1 MSDAIRTSCV
11 QFSKDV
17 ASTGEDDIEDLELQ
31 SFVRHNTPHPKDLKA
46 RHPKMFPTPD
56 PAGTTGPVPVHP
68 VTTRLTPDVATGDTP
83 TCGIAQRAQ
92 AAPVSPP
99 TLPANSANPVHS
111 YPSPAYA
118 NVVAKPVS
126 GAVSGADAPPTSY
139 AHERHVGFSDD
150 EDADADVEPEE
161 PDVDV
166 GEDVGEDGEE
176 ESVKRDE
183 TETKLRRRDTPHH
196 LKNKRVT
203 GAGVATTTTTTA
215 ASTAAGD
222 SSAATAGLTATSISD
237 RQRVA
242 DILAKN
248 AAAASAS
255 ASRTLASP
263 SSPPDHDYENGED
276 LYRQHTIVITRNVG
290 QGLGISIAGGKGSAA
305 YIGDDEV
312 LSRPKCEYF
321 SVGSTIALGVLWR
334 WEYFSVGSTLAL
346 GVL

>member
-46 RHPKMFPTPD
+46 RHPKMFPTPE
-56 PAGTTGPVPVHP
+56 PAVTTGPVPVHP
-68 VTTRLTPDVATGDTP
+68 VTTRLTPDVAPGDTP

-118 NVVAKPVS
+118 NVVAKPIS
-126 GAVSGADAPPTSY
+126 GAVSGADPPTSY

-203 GAGVATTTTTTA
+203 GAGVATTTTT

-222 SSAATAGLTATSISD
+222 SAGTAGLTATSISD

-255 ASRTLASP
+255 ASASASSRTLASP

-321 SVGSTIALGVLWR
+321 SVGST
-334 WEYFSVGSTLAL
+334 LAL